1 MRKVFLT
8 LVLSLIG
15 VFVYAQSATHNITLA
30 SEANG
35 SISSDKTIAQVGE
48 TVTLTATPNT
58 NCMFLVWY
66 VFKTGDPNTTVS
78 TLGNKFKMPDY
89 DVTISAF
96 FATTTSAIK
105 TVGSG
110 SSTSQYMPLYS
121 SRNYSIS
128 QQIYTKNE
136 VGGSAGYITAIAY
149 KVSSSN
155 SVTSNLDIYMR
166 NTKKSTFTS
175 SSDWETMDPSYKVF
189 SGSVTFAASSWT
201 TIVLNTPFEYDGT
214 SNINICI
221 VNKTVSVGSN
231 AQFLVYSTNS
241 TRRSLYAYRDDGA
254 YNNLNSSAIPSAVDV
269 ISPFSNNQIKFT
281 KTTSLNTESLIVS
294 QNALDG
300 FSYSVGEGPSSP
312 KKIDIVVTNNY
323 DDHITIIAPEN
334 FEVSETADGTYS
346 SSLSIY
352 EYKGKS
358 RSITSWDF
366 EGTFLGWTT
375 NNLDGDGHNWMIC
388 NSEGHSGTQSL
399 KSESSYQ
406 NAALT
411 PDNWLISPQITLG
424 GAFSMWA
431 KSENQGF
438 SQEHFGIYVSTTGT
452 NPSDFTLLYE
462 TTLPIPNTAW
472 NSYIVDLSF
481 YAGISGYIAIRHFN
495 CSNESALIVDDFT
508 LDTEAN
514 YTPDLPVYIM
524 TTTVYV
530 RMKSNLAIGDYN
542 GTLTVSENECSET
555 VALSGTVANESGVVP
570 TYGPEYPW
578 SLSSSDY
585 SGNGMALTAQIKLSN
600 ALVGSGNY
608 EVGAFCGNE
617 CRGDITSLT
626 NWTDQNLGYFVDMNI
641 MGNNNDVIGFYLF
654 DAATEKVCG
663 ICDTKVVLT
672 NDTYQGQNVM
682 SNQNRVV
689 LNFIPAPFFTKDIE
703 AYTEHGGWYL
713 IASPLNTSVSPDN
726 VTNMTDNDFD
736 LYRFNQSASLE
747 WENYKNASHTEG
759 FGLEQ
764 TKGYLYANSN
774 KTTLIFS
781 GTPYSGSNSVT
792 LTKAGGNPAPR
803 MAGWNLIGNPFN
815 AEKTIVLND
824 GNNTAKSYYRM
835 NSTGSEIIAGTG
847 NVGPMEGIFVNA
859 ATDGEVVRFNNASK
873 REEDM
878 VILNLS
884 CNDDNVIDRIIVGFD
899 DRSELPKYTIH
910 ENSTIIYIPQTDKD
924 YAVVKGSDTD
934 VYPVNFKADNFGTFT
949 LSADIAGADVNYM
962 HLIDKLTGEDVDML
976 RDGKY
981 TFIGAPVDLQDRFVL
996 RLSYSGNFDNEV
1008 SSFAYQNGGD
1018 IVVCGEGT
1026 LQIFDL
1032 LGRFVNSQEIQ
1043 GVQTIQAL
1051 PTGVYIFRMVGG
1063 DVRSQKIVV
1072 R

>member
-15 VFVYAQSATHNITLA
+15 VFVYAQSATYNITLA
-30 SEANG
+30 SATNG
-35 SISSDKTIAQVGE
+35 SISSNKTTAQAGE

-58 NCMFLVWY
+58 DCLFLAWY
-66 VFKTGDPNTTVS
+66 VFKTGDANTSVS

-89 DVTISAF
+89 DVTISAY
-96 FATTTSAIK
+96 FATTTNNTVS
-105 TVGSG
+105 VGSG
-110 SSTSQYMPLYS
+110 NNISQYMPIFT

-128 QQIYTKNE
+128 QQIYMADE
-136 VGGSAGYITAIAY
+136 VGSEGYITAIAY
-149 KVSSSN
+149 NVPTAY
-155 SVTSNLDIYMR
+155 SVTRNIDIYIR
-166 NTKKSTFTS
+166 NTKKTNFTS

-189 SGSVTFAASSWT
+189 SGYMTFAAASWT
-201 TIVLNTPFEYDGT
+201 TIVFNTPFKHDG
-214 SNINICI
+214 SGNVNICI
-221 VNKTVSVGSN
+221 VDKTGSVGSN
-231 AQFLVYSTNS
+231 AQFLVYSTESN
-241 TRRSLYAYRDDGA
+241 RRSLYASSDSPVFND
-254 YNNLNSSAIPSAVDV
+254 LNASSIPAAVEV
-269 ISPFSNNQIKFT
+269 ISPFANNQIKFIKANLHNT
-281 KTTSLNTESLIVS
+281 KSLVVS
-294 QNALDG
+294 PNNIDG
-300 FSYSVGEGPSSP
+300 FSYSVGEGPSNP
-312 KKIDIVVTNNY
+312 QKIDIVVADIP
-323 DDHITIIAPEN
+323 DDIMIAASEN
-334 FEVSETADGTYS
+334 FEISTTVNGTYS
-346 SSLSIY
+346 ANLTIPY
-352 EYKGKS
+352 EYDKS
-358 RSITSWDF
+358 RTVTSWNF
-366 EGTFLGWTT
+366 EGDFLEWTT
-375 NNLDGDGHNWMIC
+375 NNLDGDGHNWMVC
-388 NSEGHSGTQSL
+388 DSEGHSSTKSL
-399 KSESSYQ
+399 MSESSYN

-411 PDNWLISPQITLG
+411 PDNWLISPQVTLG
-424 GAFSMWA
+424 GRLVMWSKA
-431 KSENQGF
+431 QNQAF
-438 SQEHFGIYVSTTGT
+438 SQEHFGVYVSTTGT
-452 NPSDFTLLYE
+452 NPSDFTMLLE
-462 TTLPIPNTAW
+462 KTTSQSSKWQKSQI
-472 NSYIVDLSF
+472 DLSF
-481 YAGISGYIAIRHFN
+481 YAGETGYIAIRHFN
-495 CSNESALIVDDFT
+495 CSGESALLVDDFT
-508 LDTEAN
+508 LDTESS
-514 YTPDLPVYIM
+514 Y
-524 TTTVYV
+524 TTTKPINLTKATVYA

-542 GTLTVSENECSET
+542 GSLQVSSGNYARTVS
-555 VALSGTVANESGVVP
+555 LSGTVANESGVVP

-600 ALVGSGNY
+600 TLVGSGNY

-682 SNQNRVV
+682 SNQSRVV

-847 NVGPMEGIFVNA
+847 NVGPMEGVFVNA

-884 CNDDNVIDRIIVGFD
+884 SNDDNVIDRIIVGFD

-934 VYPVNFKADNFGTFT
+934 MYPVNFKADNFGTFT

-981 TFIGAPVDLQDRFVL
+981 TFIGAPVDRQDRFVL

-1051 PTGVYIFRMVGG
+1051 SAGVYIFRMVGE